1 MARVDPRPIL
11 FREVVVRHR
20 EKLSGSACRRARR
33 RSCQHTVRE
42 CCGES
47 ERSCTL
53 KADVAKALLTIA
65 AWSQVMSMLPI
76 AWRVARAMASIVVSR
91 VRSSTSARCDSK
103 NLLAESMCESNVLV
117 GVLM

>member
-1 MARVDPRPIL
+1 MGLRADVRADTPASTRFASAVAR
-11 FREVVVRHR
+11 
-20 EKLSGSACRRARR
+20 A
-33 RSCQHTVRE
+33 
-42 CCGES
+42 
-47 ERSCTL
+47 ERSGPL
-53 KADVAKALLTIA
+53 KADVAKALLTTA

-103 NLLAESMCESNVLV
+103 NLLADSMCESNVLV